1 MYDSAIY
8 KFRLKLASHHVVSMS
23 KKVVTLIDLHND
35 YSVSKRILCYKEGL
49 SDFIHLIMLYSIS
62 PLISPEGRKKEVAG
76 SRLNMFFLPAR
87 FVPLTQS
94 Q

>member
-8 KFRLKLASHHVVSMS
+8 KFRLKFDGHHVVSMS

-49 SDFIHLIMLYSIS
+49 SDFIHLIMLFSIS
-62 PLISPEGRKKEVAG
+62 PLMSPEGRKKEVAG
-76 SRLNMFFLPAR
+76 SRLNMFFSACQIC
-87 FVPLTQS
+87 PLNTVV
-94 Q
+94 